1 MYADSATVDPNTLY
15 QGDILENFPFYILDK
30 PQSVK
35 KEEDG
40 SFSLEQEAATSDLH
54 VIGSKTQRVILLSQ
68 TCDIQRRNN
77 VMICPVH
84 ELAQFIEDN
93 TLNTDSVKSIRD
105 RKNYYFFYLPAF
117 NGLPESIA
125 DLQTI
130 IYVPRAVIAARISDR
145 IVPMSDLGRHHLGW
159 SLANLFSRPATN

>member
-1 MYADSATVDPNTLY
+1 MYADPATVDPNILY
-15 QGDILENFPFYILDK
+15 QGDILEDFPFYILDK
-30 PQSVK
+30 PQPVK

-40 SFSLEQEAATSDLH
+40 SFSMEQQTTTTDLQ
-54 VIGSKTQRVILLSQ
+54 VVGSKTQRVILLSQ
-68 TCDIQRRNN
+68 TCDLQRRNN

-93 TLNTDSVKSIRD
+93 TLNADSVKSIRD

-130 IYVPRAVIAARISDR
+130 IYVPRAVITAHILNR

-159 SLANLFSRPATN
+159 SLANLFSRPATT